1 MNFSRRDLCLLLPG
15 ILAGIPSL
23 AADGRAL
30 PAAAYPFQELPVRNQ
45 GSNRF
50 RPVLDGSTHSGIH
63 IELHETDLAPG
74 SRPHPPHH
82 HLHEEIFLIREGI
95 VEVTLAG
102 KSSSLGTGSVAYVAS
117 NVEHGIRNAGDK
129 HAQYFVLALGPDRK

>member
-15 ILAGIPSL
+15 IFAGVPILAT
-23 AADGRAL
+23 DGRTL
-30 PAAAYPFQELPVRNQ
+30 PAAAYPFQDLPVHTQ

-50 RPVLDGSTHSGIH
+50 RPVLDGATHTGFP

-82 HLHEEIFLIREGI
+82 HVHEEIFLIREGI
-95 VEVTLAG
+95 VEVTIAG
-102 KSSSLGTGSVAYVAS
+102 KSSSLGPGSVAYIAS
-117 NVEHGIRNAGDK
+117 NVEHGIRNAGGH
-129 HAQYFVLALGPDRK
+129 HAQYFVLALGND